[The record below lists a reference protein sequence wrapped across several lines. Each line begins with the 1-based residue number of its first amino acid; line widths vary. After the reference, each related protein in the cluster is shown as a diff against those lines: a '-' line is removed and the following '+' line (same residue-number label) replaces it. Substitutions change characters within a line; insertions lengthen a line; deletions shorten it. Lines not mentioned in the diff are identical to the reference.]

1 MMKNK
6 KQLFFQLEKKTL
18 SLFHSES
25 RSLLALDA
33 RNVQNMIN
41 ARMNDNDNDN
51 DDNDDDDG
59 DDGNNDGSGGI
70 VVVLAN
76 GRSAGEGHCRV
87 LLLPP

>member
-18 SLFHSES
+18 SLFQSES
-25 RSLLALDA
+25 HSLLALDA

-41 ARMNDNDNDN
+41 ARMNDND
-51 DDNDDDDG
+51 DDDG
-59 DDGNNDGSGGI
+59 DDDNNDGSGSI
-70 VVVLAN
+70 VAVLAN